1 MEQIAYKT
9 EVVKKNESSEYQGK
23 KKKGGGEEIIRG
35 AGKLLEKYASKSS
48 WNPSSNAMA

>member
-9 EVVKKNESSEYQGK
+9 EVVKKIQSSEYQGK
-23 KKKGGGEEIIRG
+23 KKRGGGIIRG
-35 AGKLLEKYASKSS
+35 AGMQLEKYASKSS